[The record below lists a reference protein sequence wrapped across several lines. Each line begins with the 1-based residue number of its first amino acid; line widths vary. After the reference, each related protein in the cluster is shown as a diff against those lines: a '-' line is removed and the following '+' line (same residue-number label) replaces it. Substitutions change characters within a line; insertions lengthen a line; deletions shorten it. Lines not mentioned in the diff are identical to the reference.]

1 MITIYSKTP
10 WDTAPW
16 HTIFADTLFWFRD
29 KNFQDT
35 LFFKFF
41 NNFKVHY
48 SDAILIEPGDSLGSI
63 GVVTKSKDFGFD
75 SS

>member
-1 MITIYSKTP
+1 MSTEPKRPIGPLQY
-10 WDTAPW
+10 
-16 HTIFADTLFWFRD
+16 L
-29 KNFQDT
+29 
-35 LFFKFF
+35 
-41 NNFKVHY
+41 Y